1 MLHVVAQSALIR
13 SSLAVQSTRRV
24 ALAAPAKRQP
34 QSTKAGPLEA
44 DSGPLATRVH
54 HAISLS
60 LAVLTP
66 AYFLVPD
73 AASDGMFGKA
83 FGVALST
90 TIAAHSW
97 IGMNYV
103 VTDYV
108 PKVSKRLV
116 GPARVF
122 NAGLA
127 GVTLLGLSY
136 IAVSSKG
143 GIKGCVKGLW
153 NPPPAP
159 AAKK

>member
-1 MLHVVAQSALIR
+1 MLRVVTQSALTR
-13 SSLAVQSTRRV
+13 SSLAVRSTRRV
-24 ALAAPAKRQP
+24 TLSGPATKRQP

-54 HAISLS
+54 HTMTVGLAI
-60 LAVLTP
+60 LAP
-66 AYFLVPD
+66 AYFMIPE
-73 AASDGMFGKA
+73 AEDGMLGKA

-108 PKVSKRLV
+108 PKVSKSLL
-116 GPARVF
+116 GPARIF

-153 NPPPAP
+153 NPPAP
-159 AAKK
+159 VAK

>member
-1 MLHVVAQSALIR
+1 MLRVVTQSALTR
-13 SSLAVQSTRRV
+13 SYLAVRSTRRV
-24 ALAAPAKRQP
+24 TLAAPAKMQP

-54 HAISLS
+54 HTMSLS
-60 LAVLTP
+60 LAILAP
-66 AYFLVPD
+66 AYFMAPD
-73 AASDGMFGKA
+73 DGMFGKV

-90 TIAAHSW
+90 NIAAHSW

-108 PKVSKRLV
+108 PKISKSLL

-153 NPPPAP
+153 NPPPVP
-159 AAKK
+159 AVATK